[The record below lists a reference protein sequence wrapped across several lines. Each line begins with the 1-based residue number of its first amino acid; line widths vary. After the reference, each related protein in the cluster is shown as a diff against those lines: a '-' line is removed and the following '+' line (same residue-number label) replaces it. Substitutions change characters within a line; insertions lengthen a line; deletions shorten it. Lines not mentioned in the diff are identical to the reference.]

1 LTVRLVSS
9 LFALFFSVALLVV
22 GNGFL
27 MTLLGIRLSL
37 DEVDPRLIGGVMVSY
52 SIGFVL
58 GSLYSS
64 VVIQRVGHIRAFAV
78 FCAVLAIAS
87 LVYPMTDNFPLWL
100 GLRIVGGFAM
110 AGLLI
115 ISESW
120 FSAIATND
128 NRSTIFSLYQV
139 CFYLATSIGQLLV
152 TLGHP
157 SNYFL
162 FSLVAAILIAA
173 IVPLSLTRM
182 QAPHLEKKIERLSL
196 SKVFAVSPLG
206 LVSTLVSGII
216 VSSFYGVGPLFANLI
231 GFSVDQIAWFM
242 SASVFSAMLF
252 AWPVGWLCDR
262 IDRVTMLLYLAGL
275 SALCSLILSSNLE
288 SFWLVIIANGAFM
301 AFVAAIYPVGVALMN
316 DRISHDQMISA
327 SATLLLSFGIGSC
340 IGPVV
345 SSALIEWVGAGGM
358 YIGNTVLLLT
368 LCVYVQYRLG
378 KGLTVDVD
386 HQEPYVALMPE
397 VSPVINELNPLND
410 QFEEVPLEEIQP
422 LEDIHPKEEPEAK

>member
-1 LTVRLVSS
+1 MTVRLVSS
-9 LFALFFSVALLVV
+9 LFALFFSVGLLVV

-64 VVIQRVGHIRAFAV
+64 AVIQRVGHIRAFAV

-100 GLRIVGGFAM
+100 GLRVIGGFAM

-115 ISESW
+115 ASESW

-139 CFYLATSIGQLLV
+139 CYYMATSIAQLLV

-173 IVPLSLTRM
+173 IIPLSLTRM
-182 QAPHLEKKIERLSL
+182 QAPHLESVERLSL
-196 SKVFAVSPLG
+196 ATVFSVSPLG
-206 LVSTLVSGII
+206 LISTLVAGII
-216 VSSFYGVGPLFANLI
+216 ISSFYGVGPLFANLI
-231 GFSVDQIAWFM
+231 GFSVEQIAWFM
-242 SASVFSAMLF
+242 SASVFAAMLF

-262 IDRVTMLLYLAGL
+262 IDRVKILFYLAGL
-275 SALCSLILSSNLE
+275 SALLSLILSFNLE
-288 SFWLVIIANGAFM
+288 SFWLVVFVNGAFM
-301 AFVAAIYPVGVALMN
+301 ALVAAIYPVGVALMN
-316 DRISHDQMISA
+316 DRINHDQMISA

-358 YIGNTVLLLT
+358 YIGNTVLLFV
-368 LCVYVQYRLG
+368 LCAYTQYRLG
-378 KGLTVDVD
+378 KGFTVDVED
-386 HQEPYVALMPE
+386 QEPYVALMPE
-397 VSPVINELNPLND
+397 VSPVINELNPLNEN
-410 QFEEVPLEEIQP
+410 FEEVPLEDIQP
-422 LEDIHPKEEPEAK
+422 IEDIQPVEEPQTK

>member
-1 LTVRLVSS
+1 MTVRLVSS
-9 LFALFFSVALLVV
+9 LFALFLSVALLVV

-100 GLRIVGGFAM
+100 GLRVVGGFAM

-115 ISESW
+115 VSESW

-162 FSLVAAILIAA
+162 FSLAAAILMAA

-182 QAPHLEKKIERLSL
+182 QAPHLESVERLSL
-196 SKVFAVSPLG
+196 AEVFAVSPLG

-216 VSSFYGVGPLFANLI
+216 ISSFYGVGPLFANLI
-231 GFSVDQIAWFM
+231 GFSIDQIAWFM

-262 IDRVTMLLYLAGL
+262 IDRVKMLLYLAGL

-288 SFWLVIIANGAFM
+288 SFWLVIVANGAFM

-386 HQEPYVALMPE
+386 HQEPYVPLMPE

-410 QFEEVPLEEIQP
+410 HFEEAP
-422 LEDIHPKEEPEAK
+422 LEDILPLDDIHPAEEPKAK